1 MEKQG
6 RFRSL
11 EDELL
16 ARKPDLMKILHSV
29 RADPEALAKI
39 KARAEENRRKAEM
52 AN

>member
-16 ARKPDLMKILHSV
+16 ASKRDLLKILNAV
-29 RADPEALAKI
+29 RNDPEALAKI

-52 AN
+52 AS